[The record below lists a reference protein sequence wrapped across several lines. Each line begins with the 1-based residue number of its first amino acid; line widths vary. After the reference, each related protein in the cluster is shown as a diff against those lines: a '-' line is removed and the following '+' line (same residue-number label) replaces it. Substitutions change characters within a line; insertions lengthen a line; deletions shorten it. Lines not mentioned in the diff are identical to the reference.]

1 MVSILVCQLL
11 RIKPCVVASEGV
23 VPAFVRRMAPH
34 LCGVELDMVT
44 KAARQGKEAPEILKV
59 IARRRQKLKAAGA
72 KGGVPLAQAFCRSAC
87 EACALCSS
95 STSYIESA
103 HSCARL
109 CRNVQQFV

>member
-59 IARRRQKLKAAGA
+59 IARRRRKLEVAGA
-72 KGGVPLAQAFCRSAC
+72 KGGVPLAQAPALAKHARSVA
-87 EACALCSS
+87 AALRTLKAPILVQDFVGTSS
-95 STSYIESA
+95 N
-103 HSCARL
+103 L
-109 CRNVQQFV
+109 